1 MGSANNQ
8 YIKTMEKIKTYKG
21 QNYVN
26 VTGADL
32 KLGDTII
39 SGDGHTGQVALVSPN
54 GIWCRVTLVNHPY
67 DTEVYHLKGE
77 NTIHLVVKDQAEW
90 DARVSSQYCA
100 YESLNS

>member
-1 MGSANNQ
+1 MKFKVN
-8 YIKTMEKIKTYKG
+8 TYNDH
-21 QNYVN
+21 NYVN

-39 SGDGHTGQVALVSPN
+39 SGEHCGQVALVSPN

-67 DTEVYHLKGE
+67 DTELYHLKGE

-90 DARVSSQYCA
+90 DARLSSQYCA